1 MSVLLDAVGS
11 DKYACTANNRK
22 GPGSSLNSR
31 LAEIIHDAVETLW
44 AERVTAFDVSYEEM
58 GSA

>member
-1 MSVLLDAVGS
+1 MGS